1 MATKKPRVNVVL
13 DKNIYN
19 AVKDLSE
26 SEDMSMSSTIRDLV
40 KEALELREDIALS
53 KFAEERE
60 KTFDRTKALSHKE
73 VWGKL

>member
-19 AVKDLSE
+19 AVKDLSG

-53 KFAEERE
+53 KFAEGRE
-60 KTFDRTKALSHKE
+60 KTFDRSKALSHKE
-73 VWGKL
+73 NWG